1 MSLSLTVAS
10 HNSISLRKKEVLGFT
25 LIFISAR
32 IDDFTDWK
40 IEKITTQSEDKKI
53 EMCFLFKVYYLQTKI
68 LKVKTHPI

>member
-40 IEKITTQSEDKKI
+40 IEKITTQSKKDWNVFFYSECTI
-53 EMCFLFKVYYLQTKI
+53 YNKRF
-68 LKVKTHPI
+68 